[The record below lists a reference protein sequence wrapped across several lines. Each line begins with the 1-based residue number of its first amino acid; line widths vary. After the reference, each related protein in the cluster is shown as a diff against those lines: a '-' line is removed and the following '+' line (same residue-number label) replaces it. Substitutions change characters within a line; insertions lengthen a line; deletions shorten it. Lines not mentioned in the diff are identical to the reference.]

1 VKRGSSAE
9 VGNKKIDTLIGKD
22 SSLTGRLESAGTI
35 RVDGRFEGDIITKS
49 DLVVGEDGQVHGKV
63 KARDITVA
71 GLIKGELEATG
82 KLELVPTAVVEGEAK
97 MSLLVVEEGAVFQ
110 GHCQQIP
117 KDQKDRGKALRID
130 TPKIPAPPV
139 PEADK

>member
-1 VKRGSSAE
+1 MKRGSSAE

-71 GLIKGELEATG
+71 GLIKGGLEATG